1 MGDGIELIY
10 SNGQK
15 KTATVI
21 GIPSGRSI
29 TVRGQGQL
37 SENLNYTVKKSIRRV
52 TSNSFVNASIYT
64 ANIQNLYRSKK
75 NKDNYLVASGSLP
88 NYNSQPIVT
97 TDRSITFSG
106 TFIGDEITI
115 SQLDHG
121 FYTGDSVYYT
131 SNGNSSLFDDGL
143 YFVERVNRNTVKF
156 ALSRSNL
163 YNSKYINFENS
174 VTILNNTIT
183 PFDLKNKTLTSQK
196 ILREINPPS
205 ETTLPSTTNPGFTG
219 IFVNGVEL
227 LNYKSGDSI
236 NYGKIEKINI
246 TSPGYNYDVVN
257 TPTLIVSDQ
266 VGTGSYRIC
275 RNFWSS

>member
-1 MGDGIELIY
+1 M
-10 SNGQK
+10 
-15 KTATVI
+15 
-21 GIPSGRSI
+21 
-29 TVRGQGQL
+29 
-37 SENLNYTVKKSIRRV
+37 
-52 TSNSFVNASIYT
+52 
-64 ANIQNLYRSKK
+64 YRSKK

-266 VGTGSYRIC
+266 VGTGAQDMPQFLEFLKKLELLILDLII
-275 RNFWSS
+275 